1 MAPRKFFQEKPFK
14 PLEVPA
20 RRAWPKVYVVS
31 VEDPFDVSD
40 NCARTIHPDRIARIA
55 GAFAAASE
63 ALLRATDSAGAQ
75 PSHQNLHLS
84 PQACTSPPHCIYRTA
99 QFYAAAGEAL

>member
-1 MAPRKFFQEKPFK
+1 MT
-14 PLEVPA
+14 A

-55 GAFAAASE
+55 GAFGAASE

-75 PSHQNLHLS
+75 PSHQTS
-84 PQACTSPPHCIYRTA
+84 ACHPKHVPHNPSDLIHHTA
-99 QFYAAAGEAL
+99 QSLCTCWQSTVDVACACHASTM